1 MWRYDYTQFFYF
13 ILLIC
18 MFWYSCFDVYIHG
31 YFSHVCKKP
40 FWTHNEGTFDTSY
53 SRLFVVVYTHKQ
65 VHIFS
70 LFCLHSSFFSAL
82 FTGFLLFLSTM
93 HQNTST
99 KKQVKT
105 LFPVELRSCKIK
117 LLNGCLKVIALNYAA
132 FPSLNYSG
140 FMLLIKLLW
149 INKQN

>member
-1 MWRYDYTQFFYF
+1 MYIFTVFFPTCARSHF
-13 ILLIC
+13 ELITKARSTLLIRV
-18 MFWYSCFDVYIHG
+18 FLLLFIRTNKYIF
-31 YFSHVCKKP
+31 FSLLP
-40 FWTHNEGTFDTSY
+40 T
-53 SRLFVVVYTHKQ
+53 FVV
-65 VHIFS
+65 
-70 LFCLHSSFFSAL
+70 FSAL

-140 FMLLIKLLW
+140 FMLLITLL
-149 INKQN
+149 